1 MHIIMFSDILIILL
15 ISVFLPILGY
25 MISVYISDLSEK
37 LRIESEK
44 EYRRKLLRRNASPW
58 VENT

>member
-1 MHIIMFSDILIILL
+1 MFSDILIIILL

>member
-1 MHIIMFSDILIILL
+1 MFSDILIIILL

-44 EYRRKLLRRNASPW
+44 EYRRKLLRRNTSPW